1 MEALQVGL
9 GREGCGNLV
18 PYPIRERAMLV
29 ETRRKE
35 PDAPNLS
42 RVLADYARKLE
53 RLSPSSRHPE
63 RYHEDK
69 SEIVAGLRRLA
80 REVRHG

>member
-1 MEALQVGL
+1 
-9 GREGCGNLV
+9 
-18 PYPIRERAMLV
+18 MLV